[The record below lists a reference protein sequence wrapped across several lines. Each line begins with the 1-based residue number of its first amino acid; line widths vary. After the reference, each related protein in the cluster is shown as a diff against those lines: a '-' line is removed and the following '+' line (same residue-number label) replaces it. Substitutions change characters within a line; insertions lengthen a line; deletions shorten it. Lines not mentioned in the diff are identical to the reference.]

1 MKFFTLSLTKIVYTV
16 LKYKPKVNSKT
27 RKYLLTFRCDEI
39 VVSIG
44 PGHYHNFVQKVVDK
58 FTKLNKIGTSMES
71 K

>member
-44 PGHYHNFVQKVVDK
+44 SNLVITTILYK
-58 FTKLNKIGTSMES
+58 KL
-71 K
+71 